1 MSGTFGDLVR
11 RGREEAGLSQSRL
24 AVLIGKSPTT
34 VRAWEHG
41 RTNPADP
48 EAVAALAAVLGLD
61 ETELLGHAGFDAQ
74 PARTRLS
81 AREELTSLAKERTE
95 MIALAPSPETPTHK
109 EATHPPVSP
118 EPDSDWPDD
127 WVHIPLVVEPER
139 KPAEVV
145 IDPAEVKI
153 EIETENAVEP
163 SSPIPMAVMEPQPKF
178 TGPKFTVPR
187 FTVPKI
193 TMPKITVPKI
203 SMPKLSLPKTTASR
217 PTASKPRIVIAQQP
231 TPTAVPTPNGFVTGR
246 SYLEDEEE
254 RDFYRRRG
262 VTTAIVLV
270 FLVIVI
276 WWALGR
282 AGGAFG
288 DLIESIVGLLD
299 I

>member
-1 MSGTFGDLVR
+1 MSGSFGDLVR

-61 ETELLGHAGFDAQ
+61 ETELLGHAGFDAP

-95 MIALAPSPETPTHK
+95 MIALAPAPEAPTQK
-109 EATHPPVSP
+109 EVTDP
-118 EPDSDWPDD
+118 PDSD

-139 KPAEVV
+139 KSAEVV

-153 EIETENAVEP
+153 EIETEHAMEP
-163 SSPIPMAVMEPQPKF
+163 SSPIPTAVTESKPKI
-178 TGPKFTVPR
+178 TMPKITM
-187 FTVPKI
+187 PKI

-203 SMPKLSLPKTTASR
+203 TVPKISAPKTTL
-217 PTASKPRIVIAQQP
+217 SKPRIVIAQQP

-262 VTTAIVLV
+262 LITAIVLV

-282 AGGAFG
+282 AGGALG

>member
-1 MSGTFGDLVR
+1 MSGSFGDLVR

-61 ETELLGHAGFDAQ
+61 ETELLGHAGFDAP

-95 MIALAPSPETPTHK
+95 MIALAPAPEAPTHQ
-109 EATHPPVSP
+109 EATDP
-118 EPDSDWPDD
+118 PDSD
-127 WVHIPLVVEPER
+127 WVHIPVVVEPER
-139 KPAEVV
+139 KPAEV
-145 IDPAEVKI
+145 KI
-153 EIETENAVEP
+153 EIETETEHAVEP
-163 SSPIPMAVMEPQPKF
+163 SPPIPTAVTEPQPKI
-178 TGPKFTVPR
+178 TLPKITMPKI
-187 FTVPKI
+187 TVPKI

-203 SMPKLSLPKTTASR
+203 SVPKIPE
-217 PTASKPRIVIAQQP
+217 SKPRIVIAQQP

-254 RDFYRRRG
+254 KDFYRRRG
-262 VTTAIVLV
+262 LTTAIVLV

-282 AGGAFG
+282 AGGAIG
-288 DLIESIVGLLD
+288 DLIDSIVGLLD
-299 I
+299 F